1 MRNVCNIS
9 KYIKIHPEYF
19 PPMYEK
25 CMFTGLGG
33 GAGGMGRGGGGKGLR
48 MKKKAS
54 RRK

>member
-25 CMFTGLGG
+25 CMFTGLRG
-33 GAGGMGRGGGGKGLR
+33 GAGGGKGLR